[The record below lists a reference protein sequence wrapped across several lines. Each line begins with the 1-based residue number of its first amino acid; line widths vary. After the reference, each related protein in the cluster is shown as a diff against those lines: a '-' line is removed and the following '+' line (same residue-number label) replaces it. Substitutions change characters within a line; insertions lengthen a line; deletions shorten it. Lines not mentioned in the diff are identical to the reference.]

1 MTDNIFDYINWRGDL
16 SFRQSPFNEVDGA
29 ILAKLSYLPL
39 ERVLELLE
47 MAGLKAERI
56 FDSDTGKEVTA
67 TTGKFCIAARKA

>member
-1 MTDNIFDYINWRGDL
+1 MKRWRWLLLLGV
-16 SFRQSPFNEVDGA
+16 FC
-29 ILAKLSYLPL
+29 LAPAYAL

-56 FDSDTGKEVTA
+56 FDSDTGKEVTD